1 MQPYF
6 TEIAAASEGKLT
18 FRMVDQ
24 PMEPKLS
31 ESLSVRDNGFVVIT
45 QERDAE
51 PKEGADDKKS
61 EPATE
66 KFKVEDD
73 IDKAKKDLKKLDET
87 FQKHLM
93 KLAKGKR
100 VAYMLTGHGEAN
112 PREEDPKVKLGEMK
126 NLLRAQN
133 YDVKDFGIDQG
144 STSGVPDDA
153 ALVIVPAPQKAL
165 LPEETAV
172 LKKYIDAGG
181 AILIY
186 VDLDRDPLTDLL
198 GHLGLKAGTAPI
210 ANATKFAQLDGGA
223 TDRYNLVSTKFGT
236 HATVSTLS
244 KYATRT
250 FVAMLGSV
258 ALTETGAATAPS
270 PVKATPLIRSFED
283 SWEDIVR
290 DAQLN
295 ATDGEKKAT
304 LVVAE
309 AVEGPESA
317 KFRAVVVS
325 DVSVA
330 SDFVLQHS
338 QGDAQFLL
346 DATRWLVGDED
357 LAGET
362 QSEEDVR
369 IEHSSEDDKLWFYMT
384 VFGVPLLVLLAGAAF
399 VRLRTK

>member
-1 MQPYF
+1 
-6 TEIAAASEGKLT
+6 
-18 FRMVDQ
+18 
-24 PMEPKLS
+24 
-31 ESLSVRDNGFVVIT
+31 
-45 QERDAE
+45 
-51 PKEGADDKKS
+51 
-61 EPATE
+61 
-66 KFKVEDD
+66 
-73 IDKAKKDLKKLDET
+73 
-87 FQKHLM
+87 
-93 KLAKGKR
+93 
-100 VAYMLTGHGEAN
+100 
-112 PREEDPKVKLGEMK
+112 
-126 NLLRAQN
+126 
-133 YDVKDFGIDQG
+133 
-144 STSGVPDDA
+144 
-153 ALVIVPAPQKAL
+153 
-165 LPEETAV
+165 
-172 LKKYIDAGG
+172 
-181 AILIY
+181 
-186 VDLDRDPLTDLL
+186 
-198 GHLGLKAGTAPI
+198 
-210 ANATKFAQLDGGA
+210 
-223 TDRYNLVSTKFGT
+223 
-236 HATVSTLS
+236 
-244 KYATRT
+244 
-250 FVAMLGSV
+250 V